1 MLSVTAKPF
10 HPTHGKEIDAI
21 IYNDGIPSLSY
32 YDENENKSE
41 TEITHDFLRS
51 ITDETIEEAFPPSAE
66 DAAELDEVDVFVELM
81 ASLAHLEEREERTRF
96 DPDYKLFGKRWMSRR
111 ELVDKPHPPK
121 HTITPVI
128 HSTSG
133 KSAVV
138 NMNVGGINEKKDN
151 LVAYTG
157 DP

>member
-1 MLSVTAKPF
+1 M
-10 HPTHGKEIDAI
+10 G
-21 IYNDGIPSLSY
+21 
-32 YDENENKSE
+32 
-41 TEITHDFLRS
+41 
-51 ITDETIEEAFPPSAE
+51 
-66 DAAELDEVDVFVELM
+66 
-81 ASLAHLEEREERTRF
+81 F

-138 NMNVGGINEKKDN
+138 NMNVGGINEKKKDN

-157 DP
+157 DPNHMISVKEYKTHERIVSRSEKRHSSSKNKIMNRPPTRPIQQPRKMN